1 MSGNTAWV
9 TLATNDTYCLG
20 ALVLANSLKRVNTV
34 HQLAV
39 LITPGVSQSMRQQ
52 LAKVFN
58 VVKEV
63 DVLDSGDEAN
73 LALIAR
79 PELGVT
85 FTKLHCWNLTQFSKC
100 VFLDADVLVVQ
111 NCDEL
116 FEREE
121 LSAAPDVGWPDCFNS
136 GVFVFLPSKDT
147 FKALI
152 DCALGRG
159 SFDGGDQGLLN
170 TFFNDWPTKDIK
182 KHLPFIY
189 NMVSTA
195 SYSYLPAFKLFG
207 SQVKIVHFIGSNK
220 PWLQSGSAATS
231 SLSGFLE
238 TWWNIFNSHVAQA
251 LSTDMISN
259 CTFDDVRWHN
269 HSSSMHSPTPVHQL
283 FHDPVRG
290 VHLGQEA
297 PQQEERHQFIDP
309 WEEITVDQMQST
321 TREHCAQSIS
331 EGRYSNYSPQRREDC
346 VVGNS
351 EVSLDTIQ
359 RFGEIRL
366 TGEDQSSIGHCTNGQ
381 CRNEPVSCTVV
392 SLPST
397 CLQNISELETGL
409 QSISVQES
417 GLQNMSEQETVNVYC
432 QTQSQEAQIN
442 IPNLNNFPKDSP
454 FQFHHQAAQ
463 NIPSTSTYSSMCP
476 LSSIQP
482 ASLPIDMPSN
492 CPQSCSLQQQQST
505 SRTGL
510 SQEVGLAGALA
521 GGERSAIEDVWR
533 RQNWEQGVI
542 DYMGRDSFEN
552 IWKKISESVEN
563 KASVPGT
570 APSAPLTE
578 AGEKSV
584 TPPAVPAESKEVP
597 SQQIAKEPTGSAV
610 APPVKAEQTE
620 GAPVCAEPPT
630 VDKTTS
636 PTEKKEEAPKTE
648 IEPAK
653 ECITSDTAESAKVTP
668 PTSVESAKETAQDL
682 LKTDAPATMAAPG
695 LPSEIT
701 PPLVGEPPKTD
712 LPTQLLP
719 AVPELPSEAKTE
731 IHADTKLLQEEKL
744 KAAPSE
750 TKEPE
755 LKSSAD
761 TAGKEVTEAAVA
773 KQEVPKTEASLPTPA
788 EGAKPETTQ
797 PGIEVPKDTT
807 SVAPKADII
816 DAKADEAKMSKPEAT
831 SSAAPKTEDVKTLP
845 TEVKPTQE
853 APKDGSEA
861 TEKPSKDDSKQKK
874 TPIDLKEV
882 PGSTET
888 LVKDDSALKAPT
900 LPTSPT
906 QKEASSELKKDDSAQ
921 KEPSTPEGSKGPS
934 ECSKMPVKDESAP
947 IPLPPIVPTE
957 TVAASTETPV
967 PAGTPTT
974 PATPQTHTASGTPVT
989 PTCSPATPTDTK
1001 ATPTSTPG
1009 TPTVTPPTPTGTAP
1023 VSTEKSGKDDALP
1036 KVPSSPLAVK
1046 ETTAEQPKKDDCPT
1060 KAPSSLTE
1068 SKDVP
1073 KKDDTVPKVPI
1084 EPAAIS
1090 KADVPASVAPSEV
1103 SPPAEVPSEST
1114 GQAKSSAESKK
1125 SPPQP
1130 PAAEGASA
1138 AAAAPVPP
1146 KRKGNK
1152 EQKSGNG
1159 GKQSKSKK

>member
-251 LSTDMISN
+251 LSTDM
-259 CTFDDVRWHN
+259 
-269 HSSSMHSPTPVHQL
+269 
-283 FHDPVRG
+283 
-290 VHLGQEA
+290 
-297 PQQEERHQFIDP
+297 
-309 WEEITVDQMQST
+309 
-321 TREHCAQSIS
+321 
-331 EGRYSNYSPQRREDC
+331 
-346 VVGNS
+346 
-351 EVSLDTIQ
+351 
-359 RFGEIRL
+359 
-366 TGEDQSSIGHCTNGQ
+366 
-381 CRNEPVSCTVV
+381 
-392 SLPST
+392 
-397 CLQNISELETGL
+397 
-409 QSISVQES
+409 
-417 GLQNMSEQETVNVYC
+417 
-432 QTQSQEAQIN
+432 
-442 IPNLNNFPKDSP
+442 
-454 FQFHHQAAQ
+454 
-463 NIPSTSTYSSMCP
+463 
-476 LSSIQP
+476 
-482 ASLPIDMPSN
+482 
-492 CPQSCSLQQQQST
+492 
-505 SRTGL
+505 
-510 SQEVGLAGALA
+510 VGLAGALA